1 MESLLKKSEK
11 ITELQTI
18 EWMIAICLT
27 RSVSHH
33 IFKPF
38 RGSSIWVKDFKVK
51 KENKILEA

>member
-11 ITELQTI
+11 IPELQTI
-18 EWMIAICLT
+18 EWMTTIYLT
-27 RSVSHH
+27 RSVSRH

-38 RGSSIWVKDFKVK
+38 RGSSIWVKEFKVK